1 MTIIYDDNGIKVD
14 YFEKLFNTFEKV
26 GIKTS
31 GGVDSTAC
39 LYFAAKSIDELNLH
53 DTHSLHPVYGKDKGV
68 HFPLLGYVYNK
79 KIGKRQL
86 VPYDHSYKYF
96 KIISFIRSF
105 FPRVKIDDPCVIEFE
120 PDYSLFAKSIYLKPT
135 IDKLLKDDIIEVI
148 ISGSTCAP
156 RFDNIDLG
164 HITDERDYSYKKNQ
178 IDKGPWVTIDK
189 KFLAYQYQKY
199 GLMETLY
206 PLTVSCLQESNP
218 LPCKKCDWCKEKMWA
233 FGSYDGGIQ

>member
-1 MTIIYDDNGIKVD
+1 MTIIYDDIGIKVD
-14 YFEKLFNTFEKV
+14 YFEKLYNTFEKV

-31 GGVDSTAC
+31 GGIDSTAC

-53 DTHSLHPVYGKDKGV
+53 DTHSLHPVFGKDI
-68 HFPLLGYVYNK
+68 GYVYNK
-79 KIGKRQL
+79 KVGKREWA
-86 VPYDHSYKYF
+86 PYDHSDKYF

-120 PDYSLFAKSIYLKPT
+120 PYRKGPTFAGKSTYLNPT

-148 ISGSTCAP
+148 IGGSTCAP

-164 HITDERDYSYKKNQ
+164 GITADRDYSRKKD
-178 IDKGPWVTIDK
+178 IPVKGPWVTVDK
-189 KFLAYQYQKY
+189 KFLAYQYKKY

-206 PLTVSCLQESNP
+206 PLTVSCISLEENNP